1 MLSENSYVNISGYF
15 FFGQRSSIIFAGG
28 ILANIL
34 GKNVSYRI
42 KLVCEY

>member
-15 FFGQRSSIIFAGG
+15 LFGHTTSIIFFPAGG

-34 GKNVSYRI
+34 GSYRI
-42 KLVCEY
+42 KLVWEY